1 MSIRL
6 AAVIMLL
13 ACSPASAL
21 DCYSTPLRDK
31 RHWSWRQVEG
41 RTCWYPGAPGV
52 SKAALRWATRS
63 TSAPRR
69 DLTSG
74 SATRSAPPRDPEEE
88 LLLESSWPPLQD
100 SFDERFQGA
109 R

>member
-1 MSIRL
+1 VSIRL
-6 AAVIMLL
+6 AAVIVVL

-21 DCYSTPLRDK
+21 DCYSAPLRDK

-41 RTCWYPGAPGV
+41 RTCWYPGRPGL
-52 SKAALRWATRS
+52 SKAALRWPASS
-63 TSAPRR
+63 TSVPPA

-74 SATRSAPPRDPEEE
+74 SAAPRDAAKDE
-88 LLLESSWPPLQD
+88 LLQSSSPQLTPD
-100 SFDERFQGA
+100 TFDERFRGV

>member
-1 MSIRL
+1 
-6 AAVIMLL
+6 MLL

-41 RTCWYPGAPGV
+41 RTCWYPGAPGM
-52 SKAALRWATRS
+52 SKAALRWPTSS
-63 TSAPRR
+63 TSVRPPG
-69 DLTSG
+69 LTSG
-74 SATRSAPPRDPEEE
+74 SATPRTQPRDPEEE
-88 LLLESSWPPLQD
+88 LLLESTWPPLHD
-100 SFDERFQGA
+100 SFEERFQGK